1 MLLFFKLVDETQIY
15 EPLEATRHHDL
26 IKLLILLPVRTNLLC
41 TLQCE
46 TSCSDS
52 IIDFLA
58 NYFLENSYTAN
69 SSCQKEKMR

>member
-15 EPLEATRHHDL
+15 EPLEATRHHNL

-46 TSCSDS
+46 TPCNCAHHNILDPVKREVAKISKYYVPS
-52 IIDFLA
+52 F
-58 NYFLENSYTAN
+58 FFV
-69 SSCQKEKMR
+69 